1 MISYKSRLLIECS
14 FQLSDNIQMKMGQ
27 TQAQAVEEL
36 TLVTQEQQ
44 DMVKEKKTGQIQEQA
59 LEEATPVKQG
69 VTPN

>member
-1 MISYKSRLLIECS
+1 MVKE
-14 FQLSDNIQMKMGQ
+14 KTTGQ

-44 DMVKEKKTGQIQEQA
+44 DMVKEKKTGQTQEQA

-69 VTPN
+69 SHRIETVI